1 MRTYYP
7 ASVALILKGSV
18 FVVDYK
24 LMMLV
29 RFVWLQSCQATPSE
43 VLDHVL
49 LRGPFSAGARMCP
62 GSRVAT
68 LEVQSIVSRIVQ
80 DWRFELQ
87 DKSFRNVL
95 DVPFMRSMT
104 VQPHNMPKFV
114 FERRGAINQP

>member
-1 MRTYYP
+1 MRTCYP
-7 ASVALILKGSV
+7 ASVTLILKGSV
-18 FVVDYK
+18 FVVDYG
-24 LMMLV
+24 LMML
-29 RFVWLQSCQATPSE
+29 RFVWLQSCQGTPSE

-68 LEVQSIVSRIVQ
+68 LEVQAIVSRIVQ

-114 FERRGAINQP
+114 FERRGGNQP